1 MTTTFPAPSHPVDVD
16 GVRERVDAAL
26 SRFLDMQEDRY
37 RDMTADATGRAQ
49 WAAAIDTLRTFLIGG
64 KRLRPAFCF
73 WGWRGAG
80 GAPDDEGIIAAAAAL
95 ELLHAFALIHDD
107 IIDESDT
114 RRGAPSLHRQHADL
128 HQHQRMRGSS
138 ELFGTSVA
146 LLLGD
151 LCLAWFHE
159 LLGSSGL
166 PPQRLAAVQPMV
178 AQAFAEL
185 VLGQYLDVAEQ
196 AGSTHSVERA
206 CTIIHYKTAKYT
218 IERPLHLGGL
228 LAGADAELLDSYTAY
243 ALPLGEAFQ
252 LRDDVLGA
260 FGDAAVTGKPV
271 GDDLRTRKPTV
282 LLATARRRAG
292 AAELAEIDRAFAAG
306 DLDDEQ
312 VRRVQSVIVESGA
325 LAEVEGLI
333 TTRADAARRALAT
346 MRVPEHT
353 RRTLTD
359 LLTAATDREF

>member
-1 MTTTFPAPSHPVDVD
+1 MTTTFPAPTHAVDVD

-37 RDMTADATGRAQ
+37 RAMAADDTGRAQ

-64 KRLRPAFCF
+64 KRLRPAFCY

-80 GAPDDEGIIAAAAAL
+80 GDGDDEGIIAAAAAL

-128 HQHQRMRGSS
+128 HHTERMRGSS

-166 PPQRLAAVQPMV
+166 PQHRLAAVQPMV
-178 AQAFAEL
+178 AQSFAEL

-196 AGSTHSVERA
+196 ARSTHSVERA

-228 LAGADAELLDSYTAY
+228 LAGADAALLDSYTAY

-252 LRDDVLGA
+252 LRDDVLGV
-260 FGDAAVTGKPV
+260 FGDAAITGKPV

-282 LLATARRRAG
+282 LLATTRRRAD
-292 AAELAEIDRAFAAG
+292 AAQLDEIDRAFAAG

-312 VRRVQSVIVESGA
+312 VRRIQSIVVDSGA
-325 LAEVEGLI
+325 LAECERLI
-333 TTRADAARRALAT
+333 TRRAEEARDALAA
-346 MRVPEHT
+346 MHVPDHVHGM
-353 RRTLTD
+353 LTE
-359 LLTAATDREF
+359 LLTAATDRAW

>member
-1 MTTTFPAPSHPVDVD
+1 MTTTFPAPPHPVDVD

-26 SRFLDMQEDRY
+26 ARFLDTQEDRY
-37 RDMTADATGRAQ
+37 RAMAADDAGRAQ

-64 KRLRPAFCF
+64 KRLRPAFCY

-80 GAPDDEGIIAAAAAL
+80 GDPDDAGIIAAAAAL

-128 HQHQRMRGSS
+128 HHAERMRGSS

-178 AQAFAEL
+178 AQSFAEL

-196 AGSTHSVERA
+196 ARSTHSVERA

-228 LAGADAELLDSYTAY
+228 LAGADADLLDSYTAY

-252 LRDDVLGA
+252 LRDDVLGV
-260 FGDAAVTGKPV
+260 FGDATITGKPV

-282 LLATARRRAG
+282 LLATTRRRAD
-292 AAELAEIDRAFAAG
+292 AAQLAEIDRAFAAG
-306 DLDDEQ
+306 DLDDDQ
-312 VRRVQSVIVESGA
+312 VRRIQSIIVDSGA
-325 LAEVEGLI
+325 LAECERLI
-333 TTRADAARRALAT
+333 SSRAASARGALDGMRAPGNVRDMLG
-346 MRVPEHT
+346 E
-353 RRTLTD
+353 
-359 LLTAATDREF
+359 LLTAATDRAW